1 MKQIFW
7 YRGEWLSNEPM
18 LSGPLQI
25 SFWSASTVF
34 DGARAIKG
42 ALPDIDL
49 HCQRVV
55 RSAKAMLLSPGLKPA
70 EIEAL
75 CREAVRR
82 LPQDLD
88 YYIRPMFFSTN
99 QGVAPEGNDTEF
111 VLAVF
116 EAPLPDAVA
125 GSACLSSFRRCATD
139 QAPTDAKTGSLYP
152 NGQRALK
159 EARER
164 GFDLPLLLD
173 PNGNVAEFSV
183 ANIWIVKDGV
193 ARTPAANGTFLSGI
207 TRRRLIGLLREDGIP
222 VEEVTLTVADVH
234 AADEII
240 VCGNFGKI
248 QAINRFEDR
257 ALTPGP
263 VFERARQLY
272 MGFVG
277 STRASQRAAE

>member
-7 YRGEWLSNEPM
+7 YRGEWLSKEPM
-18 LSGPLQI
+18 VSGPLQI
-25 SFWSASTVF
+25 AFWSASTVF

-49 HCQRVV
+49 HCARVV
-55 RSAKAMLLSPGLKPA
+55 RSARAMLLSPGLEPS

-75 CREAVRR
+75 CWQAVRR
-82 LPQDLD
+82 LPQDLE
-88 YYIRPMFFSTN
+88 YYIRPMFFSTG
-99 QGVAPEGNDTEF
+99 QGLAPGGDDTEF

-116 EAPLPDAVA
+116 EAPLPDPVA
-125 GSACLSSFRRCATD
+125 GSACFSSFRRNAID
-139 QAPTDAKTGSLYP
+139 QGPTDAKAGCLYP

-164 GFDLPLLLD
+164 GFDLPLMRD
-173 PNGNVAEFSV
+173 PNGNVAEFSA

-207 TRRRLIGLLREDGIP
+207 TRRRLIGLLRDDGVP
-222 VEEVTLTVADVH
+222 VEEVTLTTDDIL
-234 AADEII
+234 AADEVI

-272 MGFVG
+272 LDFVD
-277 STRASQRAAE
+277 SSWRAAEAAE

>member
-18 LSGPLQI
+18 VSGPLQI
-25 SFWSASTVF
+25 AFWSASSVF
-34 DGARAIKG
+34 DGARGIKG
-42 ALPDIDL
+42 ALPDISL

-55 RSAKAMLLSPGLKPA
+55 RSAKAMLLTPGLEPS

-75 CREAVRR
+75 CREAVQR

-88 YYIRPMFFSTN
+88 YYIRPMFFSTG
-99 QGVAPEGNDTEF
+99 QGVAPEGDDTEF

-125 GSACLSSFRRCATD
+125 GSACLSSFRRNAIN
-139 QAPTDAKTGSLYP
+139 QGPTDAKAGCLYP

-164 GFDLPLLLD
+164 GFDLPLMLD
-173 PNGNVAEFSV
+173 PNGNVAEFST

-207 TRRRLIGLLREDGIP
+207 TRRRLIGLLRDDGIP
-222 VEEVTLTVADVH
+222 VEEVTLTADDVQS
-234 AADEII
+234 ADEIM
-240 VCGNFGKI
+240 VCGNYGKI
-248 QAINRFEDR
+248 QVINRFEER

-272 MGFVG
+272 MGFVE
-277 STRASQRAAE
+277 STRASKTAAG